1 MGYTMEKL
9 AIIDMGS
16 NSIRFVVLQIAD
28 NTAYSLLYQE
38 KESIRLGQ
46 GLNQTGRLSDE
57 GMARAMTCLHVYKH
71 IMEVMEITNCMAVA
85 TAAVRNASNG
95 DDFLKKINAETG
107 ITMNVITGER
117 EAYLGYLGVINTIA
131 MKDFLIF
138 DLGGASVEM
147 TLVHDG
153 EPAHSISIPIG
164 AVTLTEKFS
173 LQNNVSEDALQACAK
188 YVRKKIAAAPW
199 IKDLSLPIV
208 GIGGTA
214 RNFAKMDQRATNYE
228 MSKIHNYILRVE
240 NFSSLYTEI
249 TTRTSANRKKIPGL
263 SSERADLI
271 VAGAVVIKT
280 IFDTVGSQEMVVSGC
295 GLREGLFFEYYAN
308 FYHLNKPR
316 FDDIL
321 TFSVQNFMGTLGSV
335 VNKPHIQQVM
345 KITNQLFD
353 QLQELHGYGPRQ
365 KRLLM
370 TAAQLH
376 DVGKVINFYNHARHS
391 AFMISHAP
399 LYGLTHREQL
409 IASFIAGFHHGISR
423 KTLRAYRYADMVSPD
438 DWVMIRKLSTL
449 LALAEASDLTYEQI
463 VKDIQITLAE
473 NVAVMVITTVPGATY
488 NAADYE
494 MKQLTKQFKKEFG
507 STLLLVWK

>member
-249 TTRTSANRKKIPGL
+249 TTRKI
-263 SSERADLI
+263 
-271 VAGAVVIKT
+271 
-280 IFDTVGSQEMVVSGC
+280 
-295 GLREGLFFEYYAN
+295 
-308 FYHLNKPR
+308 
-316 FDDIL
+316 
-321 TFSVQNFMGTLGSV
+321 
-335 VNKPHIQQVM
+335 
-345 KITNQLFD
+345 
-353 QLQELHGYGPRQ
+353 
-365 KRLLM
+365 
-370 TAAQLH
+370 
-376 DVGKVINFYNHARHS
+376 
-391 AFMISHAP
+391 
-399 LYGLTHREQL
+399 
-409 IASFIAGFHHGISR
+409 
-423 KTLRAYRYADMVSPD
+423 
-438 DWVMIRKLSTL
+438 
-449 LALAEASDLTYEQI
+449 
-463 VKDIQITLAE
+463 
-473 NVAVMVITTVPGATY
+473 
-488 NAADYE
+488 
-494 MKQLTKQFKKEFG
+494 
-507 STLLLVWK
+507 